1 MSLLEISHLTTKF
14 ETQQGT
20 VSAVRDVSYHLEE
33 GEVLGIVGE
42 SGSGKIV
49 GMIFQDP
56 MTFLNPILKIGIQMT
71 EGIRKHQNC
80 SKKEAEAKA
89 IELMRQVGIPSP
101 EKRLDQYPFEF
112 SGGMRRRIIIATA
125 LACDPKL
132 IIADEPTTAL
142 DVTVQAQILELLKK
156 LTKEKGTS
164 VIMITH
170 DLGVVASMCDRIA
183 IMYAGQI
190 VEEGTVDEI
199 FYEPHHPYT
208 KGLLNSINNSAKDND
223 EPLVPIPGTPPDL
236 LKLPK
241 GCAFMSRCPYTM
253 KICEVQASPVTTY
266 SETHCCRCWL
276 ECMDETKITVS
287 GEEAALEDSMAGS
300 HFYPDFAAVLL
311 KQKVAEQYGLKAE
324 NVLTG
329 AGSSAMIDMIGLT
342 FLDEGDEVL
351 FSTPTYGAFADMA
364 YLNGG
369 VPVSVPVTEEQKFNL
384 PAMKEKIGEKTKIVV
399 ICNPNNPTGTYVPIG
414 ELEAFADTLPE
425 DVLLVM
431 DEAYMEF
438 AIEPDCCSMV
448 DYMKAHPEKPIL
460 VLRTF
465 SKYYAMAGLRV
476 GYALGSEELIGILRK
491 CSASWNLNVCA
502 QKAAVAGLADQEYY
516 QEQKAKIVE
525 GREYLE
531 KEMAALGCRVY
542 PSQSNFIYFDTGKDP
557 AWIQEQLME
566 KGIRI
571 GAFEMSRVSVGT
583 MEECKLYIKALKEIL
598 EAAE

>member
-49 GMIFQDP
+49 GMLTLILSNGESTVPYEKKKQIRGNRIGMIFQDP

-112 SGGMRRRIIIATA
+112 SGGMRQRIIIATA

-241 GCAFMSRCPYTM
+241 GCAFMS
-253 KICEVQASPVTTY
+253 
-266 SETHCCRCWL
+266 
-276 ECMDETKITVS
+276 
-287 GEEAALEDSMAGS
+287 
-300 HFYPDFAAVLL
+300 AVL
-311 KQKVAEQYGLKAE
+311 
-324 NVLTG
+324 
-329 AGSSAMIDMIGLT
+329 
-342 FLDEGDEVL
+342 
-351 FSTPTYGAFADMA
+351 
-364 YLNGG
+364 
-369 VPVSVPVTEEQKFNL
+369 
-384 PAMKEKIGEKTKIVV
+384 
-399 ICNPNNPTGTYVPIG
+399 
-414 ELEAFADTLPE
+414 TL
-425 DVLLVM
+425 
-431 DEAYMEF
+431 
-438 AIEPDCCSMV
+438 
-448 DYMKAHPEKPIL
+448 
-460 VLRTF
+460 
-465 SKYYAMAGLRV
+465 
-476 GYALGSEELIGILRK
+476 
-491 CSASWNLNVCA
+491 
-502 QKAAVAGLADQEYY
+502 
-516 QEQKAKIVE
+516 
-525 GREYLE
+525 
-531 KEMAALGCRVY
+531 
-542 PSQSNFIYFDTGKDP
+542 
-557 AWIQEQLME
+557 
-566 KGIRI
+566 
-571 GAFEMSRVSVGT
+571 
-583 MEECKLYIKALKEIL
+583 
-598 EAAE
+598 